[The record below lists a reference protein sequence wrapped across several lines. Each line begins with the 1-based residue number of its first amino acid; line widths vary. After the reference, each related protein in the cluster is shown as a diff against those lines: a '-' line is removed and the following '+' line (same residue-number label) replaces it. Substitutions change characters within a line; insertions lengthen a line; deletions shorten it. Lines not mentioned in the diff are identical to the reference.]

1 LERVIKIQAQVH
13 SVNAV
18 RVDGLKAGSLP
29 CLIETSGERTNFQVL
44 PILVVQLTLKVSRH
58 KLNFFGCTER
68 LTMIGERKRNH
79 TQTRQQ
85 ALDSAKEQPVCQFA
99 SRQRGGEGNGLVAKG
114 LPQSLEPSRGVEDR
128 GIRMPVNEGLPAR
141 VS

>member
-1 LERVIKIQAQVH
+1 
-13 SVNAV
+13 
-18 RVDGLKAGSLP
+18 
-29 CLIETSGERTNFQVL
+29 
-44 PILVVQLTLKVSRH
+44 
-58 KLNFFGCTER
+58 
-68 LTMIGERKRNH
+68 MIGERKRNH

-114 LPQSLEPSRGVEDR
+114 LPQRLEPSRGVEDR
-128 GIRMPVNEGLPAR
+128 RIRMPVDEGLPAR